1 MRTEETI
8 QQFNRPL
15 LFYTLSTLIP
25 WIFWF
30 IAGYVS
36 QTTPPQNKYLLIAS
50 ILAFAGLLTPLAVV
64 YTLTAK
70 HKDLRK
76 DIVTRFFNFRG
87 IKPIYFLL
95 TFLIM
100 PVSIMIAQAIS
111 LLFGYSS
118 DQFVITGNFTFSS
131 GIFPVWFLL
140 IIAPIIEELAWHSY
154 GTDCL
159 RNRFNLLNVCL
170 VFGLFWGI
178 WHIPLSTI
186 RDYYQSNVVN
196 DGLIYG
202 LNFLV
207 SIFPFVILMNW
218 LYYKTNRNILIAIIF
233 HITAGLFNE
242 LFAPH
247 PDSKI
252 IQTILLTALA
262 TIVVVKDS
270 KLFFK
275 KKQSPIL

>member
-1 MRTEETI
+1 MKAKNPI
-8 QQFNRPL
+8 QQFNRPV
-15 LFYTLSTLIP
+15 LFYTLSTLTP
-25 WIFWF
+25 WSFWF
-30 IAGYVS
+30 AAGYIS
-36 QTTPPQNKYLLIAS
+36 QITPYQDKFLQIAS
-50 ILAFAGLLTPLAVV
+50 LLSFIGLLTPLGIVFG
-64 YTLTAK
+64 LTAK
-70 HKDLRK
+70 HKNIRR
-76 DIVTRFFNFRG
+76 DITTRLFNFSD
-87 IKPIYFLL
+87 IKPVYFLL
-95 TFLIM
+95 TCLIM
-100 PVSIMIAQAIS
+100 PVSIMIGQAIS

-118 DQFVITGNFTFSS
+118 DQFIITGNFTFSS

-140 IIAPIIEELAWHSY
+140 IVAPVIEELAWHSY
-154 GTDCL
+154 GTDSL
-159 RNRFNLLNVCL
+159 RNRFNLFNVCL
-170 VFGLFWGI
+170 IFALLWGI

-196 DGLIYG
+196 DGIIYG

-252 IQTILLTALA
+252 IQTVLLILLA
-262 TIVVVKDS
+262 TIVVIRDKEM
-270 KLFFK
+270 FFK
-275 KKQSPIL
+275 R